1 LDNFKEIPIESVV
14 VGQRFRKECGNIQ
27 QLATSIS
34 KIGLLHPIIVQ
45 EKENGSY
52 SLLAGFRRLQAQKS
66 LESKTICAHI
76 LGEIQDD

>member
-1 LDNFKEIPIESVV
+1 LDNFKEIPIECIV

-27 QLATSIS
+27 PLATSIS
-34 KIGLLHPIIVQ
+34 KIGLLHPITVQ
-45 EKENGSY
+45 KREDGSY

-66 LESKTICAHI
+66 LDSDTICAHI